1 VVIMVVEVPVV
12 AEAVL
17 ISAALAEETSVEA
30 VPEAI
35 FNYLCIMNNLITQSL
50 QESQQVLADFL
61 GNPAKIEAIEKAAD
75 VLVDA
80 LKKGNKILSCGNGGS
95 HCDAMHFAEEL
106 SGRYRE
112 NRPALAA
119 MAISDPSHISCVS
132 NDFGYNF
139 IFSRFIEG
147 LGNKGDVLV
156 GISTSGNSANIIE
169 AVKAAQ
175 LKGMEVILLTG
186 KDGGELAGY
195 GCHEIRVDHFGYA
208 DRIQEIHIKVIHILI
223 QLIES
228 KLF

>member
-1 VVIMVVEVPVV
+1 M
-12 AEAVL
+12 
-17 ISAALAEETSVEA
+17 ISAALAEGTSAEA
-30 VPEAI
+30 VLEAI
-35 FNYLCIMNNLITQSL
+35 FNYLCNMNNLITQSL

-61 GNPAKIEAIEKAAD
+61 ANPAKIEAIEKAAD
-75 VLVDA
+75 VLVEA
-80 LKKGNKILSCGNGGS
+80 LKNGNKILSCGNGGS

-132 NDFGYNF
+132 NDFGYNY

-156 GISTSGNSANIIE
+156 GISTSGNSANIME

-175 LKGMEVILLTG
+175 TKGMEVILLTG
-186 KDGGELAGY
+186 KDGGQLAAY

>member
-1 VVIMVVEVPVV
+1 
-12 AEAVL
+12 
-17 ISAALAEETSVEA
+17 
-30 VPEAI
+30 
-35 FNYLCIMNNLITQSL
+35 MNNLITQSL

-75 VLVDA
+75 VLVNA

-132 NDFGYNF
+132 NDFGYNY

-156 GISTSGNSANIIE
+156 GISTSGNSANIVE

-175 LKGMEVILLTG
+175 AKGMQVILLTG
-186 KDGGELAGY
+186 KDGGQLAAY

>member
-1 VVIMVVEVPVV
+1 V
-12 AEAVL
+12 ASV
-17 ISAALAEETSVEA
+17 EETLAEA

-35 FNYLCIMNNLITQSL
+35 FNYLCPMNKLITQSL

-61 GNPAKIEAIEKAAD
+61 GNPAKIVAIEKAAD

-132 NDFGYNF
+132 NDFGYNY

-186 KDGGELAGY
+186 KDGGQLAGY

>member
-1 VVIMVVEVPVV
+1 MEEEAPVVEAEDLILVASAGETL
-12 AEAVL
+12 AEA
-17 ISAALAEETSVEA
+17 EQ
-30 VPEAI
+30 EAI
-35 FNYLCIMNNLITQSL
+35 FNYLCTMKKLITQSL

-61 GNPAKIEAIEKAAD
+61 GNPAKLEAIEKAAD

-132 NDFGYNF
+132 NDFGYNY

-175 LKGMEVILLTG
+175 AKGMEVILLTG
-186 KDGGELAGY
+186 KDGGKLASY

>member
-1 VVIMVVEVPVV
+1 
-12 AEAVL
+12 L
-17 ISAALAEETSVEA
+17 ILAALAEVTLAEA

-61 GNPAKIEAIEKAAD
+61 ANPAKIEAIEKAAD
-75 VLVDA
+75 VLVEA

-132 NDFGYNF
+132 NDFGYNY

-147 LGNKGDVLV
+147 LGNQGDVLV

-175 LKGMEVILLTG
+175 AKGMEVILLTG
-186 KDGGELAGY
+186 KDGGQLAAY

>member
-1 VVIMVVEVPVV
+1 M
-12 AEAVL
+12 
-17 ISAALAEETSVEA
+17 ISAALVEGTSAEA

-61 GNPAKIEAIEKAAD
+61 GNPAKIESIEKAAD
-75 VLVDA
+75 VLVNA
-80 LKKGNKILSCGNGGS
+80 LTKGNKILSCGNGGS

-132 NDFGYNF
+132 NDFGYNY

-175 LKGMEVILLTG
+175 AKGMEVILLTG
-186 KDGGELAGY
+186 KDGGQLAAY

>member
-1 VVIMVVEVPVV
+1 MASVGETS
-12 AEAVL
+12 AEA
-17 ISAALAEETSVEA
+17 EQ
-30 VPEAI
+30 EAI
-35 FNYLCIMNNLITQSL
+35 FNYLCTMNKLITQSL

-61 GNPAKIEAIEKAAD
+61 GNPSKIEAIEKAAN

-132 NDFGYNF
+132 NDFGYNY

-156 GISTSGNSANIIE
+156 GISTSGNSSNIIE
-169 AVKAAQ
+169 AVKAAKA
-175 LKGMEVILLTG
+175 KGMEVILLTG
-186 KDGGELAGY
+186 KDGGKLAGY